1 MAIDYTGI
9 TSIDTGAPDI
19 KYTGD
24 EGPRSPEENRE
35 VALAILGDEAGEV
48 ASQLWNG
55 MSPPEK
61 SEWRSIEGFIQSEDF
76 KIILMQLKSNQ
87 QEDRGGIQM
96 ASAADPMLQEQYEQ
110 YVFEMQEQ
118 GLEPMSLEQFRQEA
132 VAGMAT
138 GGRVGYASGQL
149 VKPGPGRPGYN
160 GDDIYSAPSKS
171 KSYDR
176 GYVGGP
182 QDWGQQE
189 KAEKVSTGQASWS
202 PGEAKSNPYSAKN
215 LGVSQKD
222 HKQELQKLS
231 AASPSHGGIGTNWSD
246 TQTYKENFNVPGD
259 DDPEVI
265 EKIKKKQIEDTEA
278 ARVQRYYD
286 TKASK
291 KVKARLLKL
300 LKTQFKDHPDYKDED
315 WDELSWDQIL
325 DFRSALDPTDE
336 KWDERYSKYGTAPG
350 AWTGIG
356 PWFSKFMAAPDLT
369 QSEFDLLI
377 NKAMGKVPTKD
388 ETGQYIKPVY
398 DPKTKTYT
406 SGFET
411 WKATDPKEAD
421 WLEKMKFDNP
431 MQYANYTGTN
441 YNPTTGEF
449 TKKKEEGYGGVPDAV
464 PYGNIP
470 EWQQQGFNS
479 YADWLAAQGTGITGT
494 TGTSSIATGP
504 ITGQLGGIDQGH
516 LDILK
521 NIYGGTLPAQ
531 FAADGGRIGYA
542 GGGIADLRQGYFL
555 GKIVK
560 AVTKPFKS
568 ASKSLKKLTKSPIG
582 KIALMYGLGSIPF
595 GTSNA
600 SLLSRMGSMFGG
612 AKISPGTLGGK
623 TPGLG
628 GWLSRVMGSIKTDPF
643 PWIAGA
649 SALGGLYTAMG
660 DDDEDE
666 LYKKWLA
673 DKAAA
678 DAYWIPRFDESN
690 FRRIA
695 SAQGGRI
702 GYADAGDVDPIRT
715 AILEQIKNGT
725 LTFEDL
731 IKYEETGEM
740 PGEQSLKPT
749 MQDFGIIRDT
759 LMSGEQSLKPIMK
772 DLGITKEARAKGGRI
787 GYAGGGDMAHRLSEL
802 IKKSNAGTI
811 TSEEE
816 NEMEQI
822 LIMLDYG
829 PGEKDGGRIGYA
841 GGGNGKDDSMVGISM
856 SIEERWERIKKMLQQ
871 LEDIRSGKTTDPKYD
886 PEDKAQGGRI
896 GYAGGGYND
905 EEEEDHRMAALR
917 AMYGTRRNAQE
928 GGLMDLGGME
938 KDYRNEGGFVPIG
951 GQERADDVPARLS
964 RNEFVFTADA
974 VRAAGGGDI
983 DRGAEVM
990 ENVMENL
997 EKGGKVSD
1005 ESQGLEGARDMFA
1018 TAQRLEGVL

>member
-1 MAIDYTGI
+1 
-9 TSIDTGAPDI
+9 SIDTGAPDI

-149 VKPGPGRPGYN
+149 VKSGPGRPGY
-160 GDDIYSAPSKS
+160 
-171 KSYDR
+171 
-176 GYVGGP
+176 GGP

-189 KAEKVSTGQASWS
+189 KAEQVSTGQASWS
-202 PGEAKSNPYSAKN
+202 PGEAKSNPYSAQN

-231 AASPSHGGIGTNWSD
+231 AASPSHGGMDTNWSQTD
-246 TQTYKENFNVPGD
+246 TYKENFNVPGD

-398 DPKTKTYT
+398 NPKTKTYT

-479 YADWLAAQGTGITGT
+479 YADWLAA
-494 TGTSSIATGP
+494 
-504 ITGQLGGIDQGH
+504 
-516 LDILK
+516 
-521 NIYGGTLPAQ
+521 
-531 FAADGGRIGYA
+531 
-542 GGGIADLRQGYFL
+542 
-555 GKIVK
+555 
-560 AVTKPFKS
+560 
-568 ASKSLKKLTKSPIG
+568 
-582 KIALMYGLGSIPF
+582 
-595 GTSNA
+595 
-600 SLLSRMGSMFGG
+600 
-612 AKISPGTLGGK
+612 
-623 TPGLG
+623 
-628 GWLSRVMGSIKTDPF
+628 
-643 PWIAGA
+643 
-649 SALGGLYTAMG
+649 
-660 DDDEDE
+660 
-666 LYKKWLA
+666 
-673 DKAAA
+673 
-678 DAYWIPRFDESN
+678 
-690 FRRIA
+690 
-695 SAQGGRI
+695 
-702 GYADAGDVDPIRT
+702 
-715 AILEQIKNGT
+715 
-725 LTFEDL
+725 
-731 IKYEETGEM
+731 
-740 PGEQSLKPT
+740 
-749 MQDFGIIRDT
+749 
-759 LMSGEQSLKPIMK
+759 
-772 DLGITKEARAKGGRI
+772 
-787 GYAGGGDMAHRLSEL
+787 
-802 IKKSNAGTI
+802 
-811 TSEEE
+811 
-816 NEMEQI
+816 
-822 LIMLDYG
+822 
-829 PGEKDGGRIGYA
+829 
-841 GGGNGKDDSMVGISM
+841 
-856 SIEERWERIKKMLQQ
+856 
-871 LEDIRSGKTTDPKYD
+871 
-886 PEDKAQGGRI
+886 
-896 GYAGGGYND
+896 
-905 EEEEDHRMAALR
+905 
-917 AMYGTRRNAQE
+917 
-928 GGLMDLGGME
+928 
-938 KDYRNEGGFVPIG
+938 
-951 GQERADDVPARLS
+951 
-964 RNEFVFTADA
+964 
-974 VRAAGGGDI
+974 
-983 DRGAEVM
+983 
-990 ENVMENL
+990 
-997 EKGGKVSD
+997 
-1005 ESQGLEGARDMFA
+1005 
-1018 TAQRLEGVL
+1018 